1 MFLMNQFL
9 LLLSLYSVT
18 SCSAFESRQKI
29 LGNIQ
34 DNTHDIFFQRQKV
47 VLDSLPDG
55 ENVEVLW
62 INEKSCLEPKK
73 SSNTSMMLN
82 VRNPSYT
89 SSEVTHRFLVRWHP
103 HHLSTLRH
111 LHIRQY
117 VFLIFQTGQC
127 STCYKRQHPRPRRQ
141 RRRQLPP

>member
-1 MFLMNQFL
+1 MNQFL

-89 SSEVTHRFLVRWHP
+89 SSEVTHRFLVR
-103 HHLSTLRH
+103 
-111 LHIRQY
+111 
-117 VFLIFQTGQC
+117 
-127 STCYKRQHPRPRRQ
+127 
-141 RRRQLPP
+141 